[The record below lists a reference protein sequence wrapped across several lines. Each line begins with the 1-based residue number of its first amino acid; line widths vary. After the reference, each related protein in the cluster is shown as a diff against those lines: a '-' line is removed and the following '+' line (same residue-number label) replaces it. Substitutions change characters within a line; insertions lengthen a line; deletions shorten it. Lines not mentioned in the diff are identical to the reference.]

1 MSHIIFNLR
10 ALSHRLQ
17 VARLSRVRH
26 SPTVLEHCTLLS
38 FAVPRTLIA
47 KGLLL
52 ALLGTMGMPVSAQ
65 PPQAPTGVQAQD
77 ASKTKTVAERLLG
90 RWQAKDPTSEEA
102 FTFIFAPNGNLFVVL
117 PAPDGSSV
125 ALKVAYQINSTT
137 QPMQLDIQLSA
148 EQKALTIFEFT
159 ADGKLRLELDGLTP
173 GLPRPTEFKSKAT
186 LFEKT
191 SEVATVPENIQ
202 VIDLSAFKDS
212 EEPRVQK
219 PEDEAKKYMYALTQ
233 VQQAHY
239 QELGKFAREIE
250 EVSIGLRTETESYRY
265 QIVPQED
272 DTQSVMITAVAKDS
286 KLPSYTGVVFVTK
299 VNGEA
304 TTLTL
309 ICETHKPST
318 SPPTMPAA
326 PTDGSLK
333 IQCPAGSRSLQ

>member
-10 ALSHRLQ
+10 ALSHPVQ
-17 VARLSRVRH
+17 VARVNGARRSQDAR
-26 SPTVLEHCTLLS
+26 SHCASLPFS
-38 FAVPRTLIA
+38 VAKILIA
-47 KGLLL
+47 NGLLV
-52 ALLGTMGMPVSAQ
+52 ALLGTLGMPVTAQ
-65 PPQAPTGVQAQD
+65 PPMAPTGVQGQD

-90 RWQAKDPTSEEA
+90 RWQAKDPTSEEV

-125 ALKVAYQINSTT
+125 AMKVAYQINPAT

-148 EQKALTIFEFT
+148 DQKALTIFELT

-173 GLPRPTEFKSKAT
+173 GLPRPTEFKPNAT
-186 LFEKT
+186 LFERT
-191 SEVATVPENIQ
+191 SEVATVPENIP
-202 VIDLSAFKDS
+202 VIELETFKDS
-212 EEPRVQK
+212 EEQRAEK

-239 QELGKFAREIE
+239 QEVGKFAREIE

-265 QIVPQED
+265 QIVPPRD

-299 VNGEA
+299 VNGE
-304 TTLTL
+304 TSTVTQ
-309 ICETHKPST
+309 ICETDKPST
-318 SPPTMPAA
+318 SPPAMPVA
-326 PTDGSLK
+326 PANGSLK

>member
-1 MSHIIFNLR
+1 MSHIIFRLR
-10 ALSHRLQ
+10 ALSRCLQ
-17 VARLSRVRH
+17 VARLSRARH
-26 SPTVLEHCTLLS
+26 RSTVLEHCTLLPFS
-38 FAVPRTLIA
+38 VPRTLIA

-52 ALLGTMGMPVSAQ
+52 ALLGTVAMPVSAQ
-65 PPQAPTGVQAQD
+65 SPQAPTKVQAQD

-90 RWQAKDPTSEEA
+90 QWQAKDPTSEEA
-102 FTFIFAPNGNLFVVL
+102 FTFIFAPNGDLFVIS

-125 ALKVAYQINSTT
+125 ALKVAYQVNPTT

-148 EQKALTIFEFT
+148 QQKALTIFEFT
-159 ADGKLRLELDGLTP
+159 ADGKLRLELDGLAP
-173 GLPRPTEFKSKAT
+173 GLPRPTAFKSIAT

-202 VIDLSAFKDS
+202 VIDLQTFDDA

-219 PEDEAKKYMYALTQ
+219 PEDEAKKYMYALTK

-265 QIVPQED
+265 QIVPPRD
-272 DTQSVMITAVAKDS
+272 DTQSVLITAVAKNS
-286 KLPSYTGVVFVTK
+286 TLPSYTGVVFATK

-304 TTLTL
+304 TTLTQ
-309 ICETHKPST
+309 ICETQKPST
-318 SPPTMPAA
+318 SPPTMPIA